1 MKLSI
6 YAENLIA
13 KILKVMEN
21 FINKL
26 KAMKK
31 KAFNNIKKKKK
42 KKIKNKKNHG
52 LVLHLFLKEQNWIFR
67 TDRGEF

>member
-1 MKLSI
+1 
-6 YAENLIA
+6 
-13 KILKVMEN
+13 MEN

-31 KAFNNIKKKKK
+31 KAFNNIKKKKI